1 MRQNTLIKKEKNI
14 ADAFNDS
21 HDDSGDPVTKG
32 YFRGYM
38 EALSWQQFVQL
49 TNFIIEHRTNE
60 SN

>member
-1 MRQNTLIKKEKNI
+1 MI
-14 ADAFNDS
+14 AKDVEIPF
-21 HDDSGDPVTKG
+21 SGL
-32 YFRGYM
+32 RA